1 MAPANRLQQT
11 WSFWREVQPVGLESR
26 SIPFVKGEYEWHIS
40 IHPDSKL
47 RGPKSSWT
55 PYPCDTRGTEASLH
69 RMGNQRQR
77 DRVVLRPIGW
87 FPVSRVIHLYMHDL
101 KTISWVVSI
110 FCSSSHMGKCTV
122 LISPLPETTQAFW
135 CVLKM
140 QLACCCFFRNM
151 SLGPMVQ
158 VPVFSMPS
166 KQQLRTNLESGCVHV
181 HKSAKYAASLVQN
194 AVFTVLPHAK
204 IAALYSCALR
214 ISITLRWPSASLG
227 CGYKALSH

>member
-1 MAPANRLQQT
+1 
-11 WSFWREVQPVGLESR
+11 
-26 SIPFVKGEYEWHIS
+26 
-40 IHPDSKL
+40 
-47 RGPKSSWT
+47 
-55 PYPCDTRGTEASLH
+55 
-69 RMGNQRQR
+69 
-77 DRVVLRPIGW
+77 
-87 FPVSRVIHLYMHDL
+87 MHDL

-110 FCSSSHMGKCTV
+110 FCSSSHMGKCTRNNPSFLMLFEDAATV
-122 LISPLPETTQAFW
+122 T
-135 CVLKM
+135 
-140 QLACCCFFRNM
+140 CCCFFRNM

-214 ISITLRWPSASLG
+214 ISITWRWPSASLG
-227 CGYKALSH
+227 CGYQALSH

>member
-1 MAPANRLQQT
+1 M
-11 WSFWREVQPVGLESR
+11 
-26 SIPFVKGEYEWHIS
+26 KGEYEWLIS

-69 RMGNQRQR
+69 RMGNQCQR

-87 FPVSRVIHLYMHDL
+87 FPVSRVIHIYMHDL

-122 LISPLPETTQAFW
+122 LISPLPETTQAF
-135 CVLKM
+135 LP
-140 QLACCCFFRNM
+140 
-151 SLGPMVQ
+151 LGPMVQ
-158 VPVFSMPS
+158 VPVFSMSS
-166 KQQLRTNLESGCVHV
+166 KQQLRTNLESGCVHD